1 MPDATAMTREGV
13 QRWLDA
19 YVEAWRGNER
29 SAILDLFTDDAT
41 YSFGPY
47 REPVR
52 GREAI
57 ADAWLDGPDAPDS
70 WTAHHEPLAV
80 DGHTAVAHGRSRYFE
95 DDRSRLRTE
104 YDNIF
109 VIRFGPDGRARE
121 FAEWFMELPEP
132 RRGGPA
138 DG

>member
-1 MPDATAMTREGV
+1 MTALTRVDV

-19 YVEAWRGNER
+19 YIEAWHRNER
-29 SAILDLFTDDAT
+29 GPILDLFTDDAT

-47 REPVR
+47 RDPIR
-52 GREAI
+52 GRESI

-70 WTAHHEPLAV
+70 WRAQYEPIAV
-80 DGHTAVAHGRSRYFE
+80 DGDTAVVHGRSRYFE
-95 DDRSRLRTE
+95 EDRSKVRTE

-121 FAEWFMELPEP
+121 FSEWFMEMPE
-132 RRGGPA
+132 RLRGGPA
-138 DG
+138 DA